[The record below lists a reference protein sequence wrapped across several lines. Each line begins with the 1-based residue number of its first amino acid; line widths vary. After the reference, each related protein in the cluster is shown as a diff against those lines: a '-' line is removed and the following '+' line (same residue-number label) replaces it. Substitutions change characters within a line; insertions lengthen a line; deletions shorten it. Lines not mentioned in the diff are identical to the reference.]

1 MGDELHICAT
11 CVDYT
16 PVTTGSGHC
25 DLTDS
30 AVFAGGGCSEW
41 RTRLAKREVP
51 TLILGTSLIAGIVLL
66 LGALLFGCAS
76 DPNRYPILKP
86 LYPVTNQEIQTEHP
100 A

>member
-41 RTRLAKREVP
+41 RTRRRSVLQTAVIAILIGMGVGVMLAQIWLAAV
-51 TLILGTSLIAGIVLL
+51 AG
-66 LGALLFGCAS
+66 
-76 DPNRYPILKP
+76 K
-86 LYPVTNQEIQTEHP
+86 
-100 A
+100 